1 MQDHDAGLNFY
12 RNTMGALLV
21 GLPLTIFAS
30 EASIQCEVNV
40 VRSFGVLGVD
50 RFTESL
56 RIDIVESSN
65 YLSISGEGKNFK
77 LKIDSRQHGRTRYVA
92 NDSSPNEWKISRTD
106 EQGEA
111 ISAQRLAIDRNTGK
125 IIYEASLRRQ
135 DGTLRPSET
144 TLSGDCNAIDTA
156 KRRF

>member
-1 MQDHDAGLNFY
+1 
-12 RNTMGALLV
+12 MGALLI
-21 GLPLTIFAS
+21 GLPLTILAS
-30 EASIQCEVNV
+30 ETSIQCEVNV
-40 VRSFGVLGVD
+40 VRSFGALGTD

-56 RIDIVESSN
+56 RIDIVESFN
-65 YLSISGEGKNFK
+65 YLSVSGEGKNFK
-77 LKIDSRQHGRTRYVA
+77 LKIDSRQHGRTRYVT
-92 NDSSPNEWKISRTD
+92 NDSSQNEWKLSRAD

-111 ISAQRLAIDRNTGK
+111 ISVQRLAIDRNTGK

-144 TLSGDCNAIDTA
+144 ALSGECNAIDTA